1 MLSLTL
7 MQIII
12 LFFIFLQ
19 LFRFFRLSLISLHSL
34 QIIRFFARWQF
45 ACENVKALLDKIIHN
60 ILTKVPKKK
69 MISLFFCST
78 LPSINFIITLIACVD
93 IFCFI
98 LCSIWVFFLAY
109 CDWNGSDVDMTV
121 GLELI
126 KKTTHECL
134 IMGFCYCLSPLF
146 VNFESESHY
155 DNVKL
160 VINEVQSS
168 YDRSHWHGH
177 RSTKW
182 KTKSSEWTTKNSTR
196 LYAPVKAKPFPAN
209 W

>member
-126 KKTTHECL
+126 KKKLRTNAWLWGFAIVCRHCL
-134 IMGFCYCLSPLF
+134 LIS
-146 VNFESESHY
+146 
-155 DNVKL
+155 
-160 VINEVQSS
+160 
-168 YDRSHWHGH
+168 R
-177 RSTKW
+177 
-182 KTKSSEWTTKNSTR
+182 
-196 LYAPVKAKPFPAN
+196 VKAITIMSN
-209 W
+209 WW